1 MLEKLRKKLTN
12 VTKQV
17 LSIEKQLDAIP
28 SRYELSQ
35 YQKRF
40 VELDNQVSAEYV
52 ETQKFIIMYNTL
64 RDQLVFMEKEVKLL
78 NRYDRTYF
86 IFHFKC

>member
-1 MLEKLRKKLTN
+1 MNNYIFFEGEQITPEVQDDQAEIAILEKLRRKLTN
-12 VTKQV
+12 VTRQV

-40 VELDNQVSAEYV
+40 VELDNQVSAEYC
-52 ETQKFIIMYNTL
+52 ETQKFIIMYNSL
-64 RDQLVFMEKEVKLL
+64 R
-78 NRYDRTYF
+78 
-86 IFHFKC
+86 